1 MTKVPDL
8 DLHGVKHE
16 DAMMVV
22 EEWSVLWD
30 YRVPAFTGKI
40 ITGNSQKMRV
50 LAETTLRKNK
60 FDYRLLNDNVIIVI
74 GKYK

>member
-16 DAMMVV
+16 DAPSIV
-22 EEWSVLWD
+22 EEWAMLWD

-40 ITGNSQKMRV
+40 ITGNSTKMRI
-50 LAETTLRKNK
+50 LAESALRKHK
-60 FDYRLLNDNVIIVI
+60 FYYRLLNDNVIIVV
-74 GKYK
+74 GKI

>member
-16 DAMMVV
+16 DAPSVV
-22 EEWSVLWD
+22 EEWAVLWD

-40 ITGNSQKMRV
+40 ITGNSTKMRI
-50 LAETTLRKNK
+50 LAEGALRKHN
-60 FDYRLLNDNVIIVI
+60 FDYRMLNNNTIIVV
-74 GKYK
+74 GKL

>member
-16 DAMMVV
+16 DAPSVV
-22 EEWSVLWD
+22 EEWAVLWD

-40 ITGNSQKMRV
+40 ITGNSTRMKV
-50 LAETTLRKNK
+50 LVEGALRKHK
-60 FDYRLLNDNVIIVI
+60 FDYRILNDSVIIVV

>member
-16 DAMMVV
+16 DAVSIV
-22 EEWSVLWD
+22 EEWAVLWD

-40 ITGNSQKMRV
+40 ITGNSIKMRV
-50 LAETTLRKNK
+50 LVESTLHKHK
-60 FDYRLLNDNVIIVI
+60 FDYKFLDNSTIVVT
-74 GKYK
+74 GKL

>member
-16 DAMMVV
+16 DAMMIV
-22 EEWSVLWD
+22 EEWAMLWS

-40 ITGNSQKMRV
+40 ITGNSTKMRT
-50 LAETTLRKNK
+50 LAESALKVYN
-60 FDYRLLNDNVIIVI
+60 FDYKILKDNTIIVA
-74 GKYK
+74 GKL